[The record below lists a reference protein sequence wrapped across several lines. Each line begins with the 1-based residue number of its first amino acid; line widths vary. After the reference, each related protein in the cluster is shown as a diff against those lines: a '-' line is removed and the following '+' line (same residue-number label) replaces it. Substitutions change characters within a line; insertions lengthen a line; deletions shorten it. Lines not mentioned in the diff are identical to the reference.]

1 MRQKGT
7 IPNSAAN
14 DHPFF
19 MKKEKLK
26 KQFEVL
32 QQKRKQL
39 IEIVASADAGLLNR
53 SPAEGKWSILQI
65 LYHVRASEA
74 GTLRYIEKKLSFSPD
89 GLASSSFLSGAKLL
103 LLEITL
109 RSPLKFKAPKGLDVF
124 PEKLALEE
132 INADWDQSDKGFL
145 QLIDRLDERQ
155 LGWQLFKHPIIGRL
169 DMQQTIKFMIS
180 HFDHHA
186 RQIKRLTS

>member
-1 MRQKGT
+1 
-7 IPNSAAN
+7 
-14 DHPFF
+14 

-32 QQKRKQL
+32 REKRKQL
-39 IEIVASADAGLLNR
+39 FEIVAPVDAALLNQL
-53 SPAEGKWSILQI
+53 PAEGKWSILQI
-65 LYHVRASEA
+65 LYHVKASEA

-89 GLASSSFLSGAKLL
+89 GLPNSPFLSGAKLL

-132 INADWDQSDKGFL
+132 IKEDWDRSDEGFL
-145 QLIDRLDERQ
+145 NLIDRLDEHQ
-155 LGWQLFKHPIIGRL
+155 FGWQLFKHPIIGRL

>member
-1 MRQKGT
+1 M
-7 IPNSAAN
+7 SVAY
-14 DHPFF
+14 DHQFF

-32 QQKRKQL
+32 REKREQL
-39 IEIVASADAGLLNR
+39 FKIVTSVDAALLDR
-53 SPAEGKWSILQI
+53 PPAEGKWSILQI
-65 LYHVRASEA
+65 LYHVKASEA
-74 GTLRYIEKKLSFSPD
+74 GTLRYIDKKLSFSPE
-89 GLASSSFLSGAKLL
+89 GLPNSSFLSGAKLL
-103 LLEITL
+103 LLEMTL
-109 RSPLKFKAPKGLDVF
+109 RSPVKFKAPKGLDVF
-124 PEKLALEE
+124 PERLVLEE
-132 INADWDQSDKGFL
+132 IKADWDRSDEGFL
-145 QLIDRLDERQ
+145 QLIDRLEEHQ

>member
-1 MRQKGT
+1 MR
-7 IPNSAAN
+7 
-14 DHPFF
+14 
-19 MKKEKLK
+19 KEKLK

-32 QQKRKQL
+32 RGKRKQL
-39 IEIVASADAGLLNR
+39 LEIVAPVDVASLNR

-65 LYHVRASEA
+65 LYHVKASEV
-74 GTLRYIEKKLSFSPD
+74 GTLRYIDKKLSFSPD
-89 GLASSSFLSGAKLL
+89 GLPNASFLSGARLL

-124 PEKLALEE
+124 PEKLLLEE
-132 INADWDQSDKGFL
+132 INADWNRCDEGFL
-145 QLIDRLDERQ
+145 QLIDCLHEHQ

-169 DMQQTIKFMIS
+169 NMQQTIKFMVS

-186 RQIKRLTS
+186 RQIKRLMN